1 MYVATDASPV
11 DSATHNLCCD
21 YLQMLNSFGP
31 LYKCVR
37 FTLEPCNRT
46 EGPYRSITSGS
57 SRQRQATQT
66 PTPAAS
72 SGPSRSPSLHGSA
85 AGSQS
90 SDAPISPGPA
100 RKHPKE
106 LFYPSAAT
114 TLHPVTPGTTL
125 TYHLITRHLALLAV
139 LPTSVY
145 ESRRGLLEYNIVFFR
160 EGIQEICDV
169 EDEVR
174 DGG

>member
-1 MYVATDASPV
+1 M
-11 DSATHNLCCD
+11 
-21 YLQMLNSFGP
+21 LQQVFIIL
-31 LYKCVR
+31 
-37 FTLEPCNRT
+37 
-46 EGPYRSITSGS
+46 RSITAGPARHRSPV
-57 SRQRQATQT
+57 QT
-66 PTPAAS
+66 PVPA
-72 SGPSRSPSLHGSA
+72 GPSRTPSVHSSARSPSSE
-85 AGSQS
+85 
-90 SDAPISPGPA
+90 APITPSTT
-100 RKHPKE
+100 RKQPKE

-169 EDEVR
+169 EEEVR